1 MCDQETSHRL
11 PETLQQLLRLHWGF
25 DGLRPH
31 QTGPVLGLLRGEHTL
46 ALMPTGGGKSLCFQL
61 PALARGGL
69 CLVVTPLIAL
79 MEDQCEGLRAKGI
92 RAEAWVGNNGDRVLD
107 NVRFGKTQFLYLSP
121 ERLKH
126 PLFLARRGHWEVR
139 TIVVDEAHCISQ
151 WGHDFRP
158 SFQSIGTL
166 KEAFPNAV
174 WGAFTATATSEVL
187 SDIARQMPAH
197 TQVHRSSLRRP
208 NLSFEVNTWG
218 DRDSVLLRDAMAQA
232 GQGLIYVQSRHESER
247 WSQRLKQAG
256 MTAASFHAGLPLR
269 EKQKRQE
276 AWRTHKIQVL
286 TCTSAFGMGIDA
298 PHVRWVFH
306 AGPPPNPESY
316 IQEAGRAGRD
326 GEAASCVLYAEDR
339 DFEVLSQRIERQF
352 PPMKKIQEAYQ
363 WVANRS
369 NATFGEQP
377 EEPLAVEDQTHLP
390 ALRLLAQAGHFDL
403 QESSDPLRRGGAIR
417 WFGSPMAETQNDR
430 LHALVQWVQRI
441 AVERNVEI
449 DIADLAQ
456 ELNAK
461 NDAKTWSAE
470 ECETGL
476 EVLDARGWMD
486 WRPKGSKM
494 LLRWLMPRQQTSTVT
509 VNLER
514 KELALQKLKAL
525 QSYVT
530 QGDKACRARTLEAA
544 FDDFHGSPCGRC
556 DVCTADK
563 QTWRDD
569 LRKALDA
576 GELDPTAFLQACRP
590 GHRAGMRSL
599 IATWYKSG
607 AIESSQSLI
616 RWTSSKQR

>member
-1 MCDQETSHRL
+1 MCDQETYPRL
-11 PETLQQLLRLHWGF
+11 PETLNQLLRLHWGF

-218 DRDSVLLRDAMAQA
+218 DRDSVLLRDAMAQE

-377 EEPLAVEDQTHLP
+377 EEPLALEDPIHLP

-417 WFGSPMAETQNDR
+417 WFGSPMVETQNDR
-430 LHALVQWVQRI
+430 LHALAQWVQRI

-461 NDAKTWSAE
+461 NDAKPWSAE

-494 LLRWLMPRQQTSTVT
+494 LLRWLMPRQQTSAVT

-544 FDDFHGSPCGRC
+544 FDDFHESPCGRC

-576 GELDPTAFLQACRP
+576 GELDPTAFLQAYRP

-599 IATWYKSG
+599 MATWYKSG

>member
-1 MCDQETSHRL
+1 
-11 PETLQQLLRLHWGF
+11 
-25 DGLRPH
+25 
-31 QTGPVLGLLRGEHTL
+31 
-46 ALMPTGGGKSLCFQL
+46 MPTGGGKSLCFQL

-126 PLFLARRGHWEVR
+126 PLFLARRGHWEVQ

-197 TQVHRSSLRRP
+197 TQVHRSLLRRP

-218 DRDSVLLRDAMAQA
+218 DRDSVLLRDAMAQE

-276 AWRTHKIQVL
+276 AWRTLKIQVL

-377 EEPLAVEDQTHLP
+377 EEPLALVDQTHLP

-403 QESSDPLRRGGAIR
+403 QESSDPRRRGGAVR

-430 LHALVQWVQRI
+430 LHALAQWVQRI

-461 NDAKTWSAE
+461 NDAEPWSAE

-494 LLRWLMPRQQTSTVT
+494 LLRWLMPRQQTSAVT

-525 QSYVT
+525 QSYVN

-576 GELDPTAFLQACRP
+576 GELDPTAFLQGYRP

-599 IATWYKSG
+599 MATWYKSG

-616 RWTSSKQR
+616 RWTSSRQR

>member
-1 MCDQETSHRL
+1 MCNQETSPHL
-11 PETLQQLLRLHWGF
+11 PETLGHLLHKHWGF
-25 DGLRPH
+25 KELRPH
-31 QTGPVLGLLRGEHTL
+31 QARPVLGLWWGEHTL

-126 PLFLARRGHWEVR
+126 PMFLARREHWDVR

-166 KEAFPNAV
+166 QEAFPNAV

-187 SDIARQMPAH
+187 ADVARQMPTDTH
-197 TQVHRSSLRRP
+197 VHRSSLRRP
-208 NLSFEVNTWG
+208 NLNFEVNTWG
-218 DRDSVLLRDAMAQA
+218 DRDSVLIRDAMAQQ

-247 WSQRLKQAG
+247 WSQRLQQAG

-276 AWRTHKIQVL
+276 AWRTCKLQVL

-306 AGPPPNPESY
+306 AGPPPNVESY

-326 GEAASCVLYAEDR
+326 GETASCVLYAEDR
-339 DFEVLSQRIERQF
+339 DFEVLSERIERQF

-377 EEPLAVEDQTHLP
+377 EEPLALEDPTHLP
-390 ALRLLAQAGHFDL
+390 ALKLLAQAGHFDL
-403 QESSDPLRRGGAIR
+403 QESSKQRRRGGTVR
-417 WFGSPMAETQNDR
+417 WSGSPLTDTQNDR
-430 LHALVQWVQRI
+430 LHALAQWVQRL
-441 AVERNVEI
+441 AVDRNVEI
-449 DIADLAQ
+449 DAAVLAH

-461 NDAKTWSAE
+461 NDAKPWSAD
-470 ECETGL
+470 ECENAL
-476 EVLDARGWMD
+476 EVLDARGWLD
-486 WRPKGSKM
+486 WRPTRAVTH
-494 LLRWLMPRQQTSTVT
+494 LRWLMPRQQTHTITVD
-509 VNLER
+509 LKR
-514 KELALQKLKAL
+514 KALALQKLEAL
-525 QSYVT
+525 QSYVAE
-530 QGDKACRARTLEAA
+530 GNDACRAKTLEAA
-544 FDDFHGSPCGRC
+544 FDDPHGAPCGKC

-563 QTWRDD
+563 QN
-569 LRKALDA
+569 LRETLRNALDD
-576 GELDPTAFLQACRP
+576 GPLDPTTFLQSCRP
-590 GHRAGMRSL
+590 GHRAGMRAL
-599 IATWYKSG
+599 MATWYKSG